1 MLSHGL
7 LVRMKAQSSQI
18 GETEQFLK
26 SALPLVQAEPA
37 TATWFALRFGRG
49 EYGIFDAF
57 ANEAGRTS
65 HLQGQVAAALL
76 AQTGQLL
83 EKAPDIAPVDV
94 IASKMPP
101 DPPEQA
107 PAPITCGL
115 LLSFR
120 AREGNELKVEQFL
133 RDAEPL
139 VQQEHGTIAWFALRW
154 PDRRYGIFDVFPD
167 HGARFSHITGHV
179 PRELAKHAFT
189 LLGGMPSMDML
200 DILAD
205 HQARL
210 TTQVGLGVV

>member
-7 LVRMKAQSSQI
+7 LARLKAQSSQVA
-18 GETEQFLK
+18 ETEQFLQ

-37 TATWFALRFGRG
+37 TAVWFALRFGRG

-57 ANEAGRTS
+57 AGEQGRQA
-65 HLQGQVAAALL
+65 HLQGQVAGALI
-76 AQTGQLL
+76 AQSPQLL
-83 EKAPDIAPVDV
+83 DKPLDIATVDI

-107 PAPITCGL
+107 PPPITCGL

-120 AREGNELKVEQFL
+120 AKEGNELKVEQFL

-139 VQQEHGTIAWFALRW
+139 VQQEPGTIAWFALRW
-154 PDRRYGIFDVFPD
+154 PERRYGVFDVFPD
-167 HGARFSHITGHV
+167 HGARFAHITGHV

-200 DILAD
+200 DILAS
-205 HQARL
+205 HVAAR